1 MKTTKW
7 TTASIVIV
15 LLLTLMP
22 LTATSAANGVP
33 GTPTLAHDNWD
44 GDGNYSI
51 TMNMHW
57 GHNGTALE
65 WYENDVLIDT
75 QTLIDNSPNHQTATK
90 IFSGKANGSYKY
102 TAKLN
107 NNHGQASS
115 QSITVAVTNSSTAP
129 APIGNGSGLTGYYY
143 NNIDF
148 SNLKFKRFDSSINFD
163 WGANSPS
170 PLIDVDTFSVR
181 WTGEVQAQFSET
193 YTFTTASNDG
203 VRLWVNNQ
211 LLIDQWNDHDTTEH
225 SGTIALSAGQK
236 YAIKLE
242 YYERSAN
249 AVAKLFWSSPST
261 PKSIIPHTQLYP
273 AAAPDIEVTNFADNE
288 TIDYPLP
295 LLQGL
300 VSDTNATS
308 ITVTNTSSNRNTK
321 VMQGQ
326 VHQGKFKVFVDL
338 VPGENNLIIQNGTKQ
353 TAIKLSY
360 VPQTNNAVVRIF
372 WYVPS
377 DGNTHYQTKLA
388 NDPQNYAAKLST
400 YMKVIQSF
408 TAESMNNNGYGR
420 KTFNVELN
428 NTTGKVNVHVL
439 KSNHPTSYYYNTTYK
454 KDDLYHE
461 VASLIPQQHP
471 QSGTKNLAFI
481 GFTKYDAT
489 ANYMYAHTALGG
501 GNYGVFG
508 GSTAW
513 LFPNDETEIQSKFA
527 DLSAVDPAFVG
538 EPANTVQKAI
548 SIGYGAALHE
558 LGHAFSLP
566 HEGGP
571 NSIMWRGYDWLHR
584 FFVLKDGD
592 GYIFKDNELPEWDP
606 ISAITLSNS
615 AFFKAS
621 QQPRGIAVGGTVTV
635 SNTNS
640 PVGESKENAFDHNE
654 ASKWLV
660 FDSTASIQYQFQ
672 GSNAH
677 AVQSYAITSAEDV
690 PERDPRNWTLSGSND
705 GTTWTALDTRSN
717 EVFTS
722 RLQTKTY
729 NINNTTAY
737 RYYKF
742 SLVNNS
748 GGILQ
753 LAEIRL
759 YE

>member
-1 MKTTKW
+1 MKFRKW
-7 TTASIVIV
+7 TAASIVIV
-15 LLLTLMP
+15 LLFTLLP
-22 LTATSAANGVP
+22 LTASSAATGMP
-33 GTPTLAHDNWD
+33 GTPALSQDNWD
-44 GDGNYSI
+44 GDGNYAI
-51 TMNMHW
+51 TMNLHW
-57 GHNGTALE
+57 GQNGTSLE
-65 WYENDVLIDT
+65 WYENGVLIDT
-75 QTLIDNSPNHQTATK
+75 QALTDNSPNHQTATK
-90 IFSGKANGSYKY
+90 TFSSKVNGSYIY
-102 TAKLN
+102 TAKLIN
-107 NNHGQASS
+107 NFGNASS
-115 QSITVAVTNSSTAP
+115 QPITVTVTNSNTTP
-129 APIGNGSGLTGYYY
+129 APVGNGTGLTGYYY
-143 NNIDF
+143 NNVDF
-148 SNLKFKRFDSSINFD
+148 SNLKLKRFDSTIQFD
-163 WGANSPS
+163 WGTNSAS
-170 PLIDVDTFSVR
+170 PLIEADTFSVR
-181 WTGEVQAQFSET
+181 WIGEVQAQFSET
-193 YTFTTASNDG
+193 YTFTTASSDG

-225 SGTIALSAGQK
+225 SGTIALTAGQK
-236 YAIKLE
+236 YTIKLE
-242 YYERSAN
+242 YYERTTN
-249 AVAKLFWSSPST
+249 AVAKLYWSSPST

-273 AAAPDIEVTNFADNE
+273 APTPDIEVTNFTDNQ

-295 LLQGL
+295 LIRGL

-308 ITVTNTSSNRNTK
+308 VTLTNTSSNRNTK

-326 VHQGKFKVFVDL
+326 VHQGQFKVFADL

-353 TAIKLSY
+353 TTLKMTY
-360 VPQTNNAVVRIF
+360 VPQSNNAVVRIF

-377 DGNTHYQTKLA
+377 DGNTNYHTFLP

-420 KTFNVELN
+420 KTFNVELD

-439 KSNHPTSYYYNTTYK
+439 KSNHPISYYYNTTYK
-454 KDDLYHE
+454 GDDLYHE
-461 VASLIPQQHP
+461 VAGLIPQQYP
-471 QSGTKNLAFI
+471 QAGTKNLTFV
-481 GFTKYDAT
+481 GFTKYDAAT
-489 ANYMYAHTALGG
+489 NYTYANVALGG
-501 GNYGVFG
+501 GDYGVSG
-508 GSTAW
+508 GASVW
-513 LFPNDETEIQSKFA
+513 LFPNNETEVQSKFA
-527 DLSAVDPAFVG
+527 DFSMIDPAFIG
-538 EPANTVQKAI
+538 EPYTNVQKAL
-548 SIGYGAALHE
+548 SVGYGTALHE
-558 LGHAFSLP
+558 LGHALGLP

-571 NSIMWRGYDWLHR
+571 NSIMWRGFDWLHR
-584 FFVLKDGD
+584 FFVLKDGN
-592 GYIFKDNELPEWDP
+592 GYVFNDNELPVWDP
-606 ISAITLSNS
+606 ISALTLSNS
-615 AFFKAS
+615 AFFNAS

-640 PVGESKENAFDHNE
+640 PVGQTKESAFDHNE

-672 GSNAH
+672 GTNAH

-717 EVFTS
+717 ELFTS
-722 RLQTKTY
+722 RHQTKTY
-729 NINNTTAY
+729 NISNTTAY